1 MPKQSIN
8 INKIEPLI
16 RVLKARF
23 EKNFDLHPGLEWKK
37 VETKLRANPEAL
49 WVISNMEETK
59 GEPDVVIFDA
69 KSKDI
74 IYVDTSKESP
84 DRRSLCYDREAL
96 NKRKENKP
104 KNSVVDMANELGVI
118 LLDEAHYIALQKM
131 GEFDLKTESWI
142 ATPKD
147 FRKLGGALYAN
158 KRFNRTF
165 IGQNGA
171 ESYYSSRGFRG
182 MVKI

>member
-1 MPKQSIN
+1 
-8 INKIEPLI
+8 
-16 RVLKARF
+16 
-23 EKNFDLHPGLEWKK
+23 
-37 VETKLRANPEAL
+37 
-49 WVISNMEETK
+49 
-59 GEPDVVIFDA
+59 
-69 KSKDI
+69 
-74 IYVDTSKESP
+74 
-84 DRRSLCYDREAL
+84 
-96 NKRKENKP
+96 
-104 KNSVVDMANELGVI
+104 MANELGVI